1 MQKQPNKLNR
11 IKRNIFQ
18 KSVKEGKYNLILS
31 EVLNLRDR
39 IIAFYQRFT
48 RISLML
54 LLLHYRFKCD
64 TNNQKEDKTNAEK
77 LTEDIINIGKSCIT
91 F

>member
-31 EVLNLRDR
+31 EVLHLRDR

-64 TNNQKEDKTNAEK
+64 INNQKEDKTNAEK

>member
-1 MQKQPNKLNR
+1 MQKQPNNLNR
-11 IKRNIFQ
+11 MKKNIFQ

-31 EVLNLRDR
+31 EVLHLRDR

-54 LLLHYRFKCD
+54 LLLHIGSND
-64 TNNQKEDKTNAEK
+64 INNQKEDKTNAEK